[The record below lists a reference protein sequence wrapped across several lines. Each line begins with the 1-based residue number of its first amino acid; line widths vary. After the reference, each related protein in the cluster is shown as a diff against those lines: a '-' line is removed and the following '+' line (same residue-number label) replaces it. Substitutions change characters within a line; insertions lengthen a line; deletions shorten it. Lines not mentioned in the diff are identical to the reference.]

1 MAAQYAT
8 CATEPL
14 LVLSVP
20 AVMDDILD
28 FMADEDNTM
37 VLVGGATCAAVAI
50 GALLMNS
57 GPSQEERAE
66 AAAES
71 LKEETLSHDPGR
83 AKKKVKKPKPSKPVL
98 PKKKKQVVQEKNRWD
113 NSSSEEEEPMYVEP
127 EPTQKKKGK
136 KGKGAAPVEDEWS
149 TVPKKERKKSKSE
162 ATSASDGKVVL
173 DLGDAKPA
181 VIGKKG
187 VVIQDIQVR
196 WPRFACEC
204 DSLPGAE
211 CPLTH
216 RRCGC
221 RVPRSPP
228 RAPIS
233 TWPTGPALSA
243 PSLAHPSRSV

>member
-1 MAAQYAT
+1 MRLIYLQLKHSIYWPMNERMLDPT
-8 CATEPL
+8 
-14 LVLSVP
+14 VP
-20 AVMDDILD
+20 A
-28 FMADEDNTM
+28 
-37 VLVGGATCAAVAI
+37 LVGGATCAAVAI

-149 TVPKKERKKSKSE
+149 TVPSAIAPTMPKRKKSATAPDDNELARAVRAATE
-162 ATSASDGKVVL
+162 AT
-173 DLGDAKPA
+173 
-181 VIGKKG
+181 KG
-187 VVIQDIQVR
+187 
-196 WPRFACEC
+196 
-204 DSLPGAE
+204 G
-211 CPLTH
+211 
-216 RRCGC
+216 
-221 RVPRSPP
+221 
-228 RAPIS
+228 
-233 TWPTGPALSA
+233 GPAAVTDGDNDSD
-243 PSLAHPSRSV
+243 SENEYWHPVRMTGTPGTNTGIRSTART